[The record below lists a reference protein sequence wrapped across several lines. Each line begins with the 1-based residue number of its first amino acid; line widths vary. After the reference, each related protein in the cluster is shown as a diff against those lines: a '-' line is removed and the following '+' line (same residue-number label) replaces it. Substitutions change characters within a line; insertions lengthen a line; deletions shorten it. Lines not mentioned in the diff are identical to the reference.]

1 MSPGERR
8 ARRGGCR
15 AAGLPLP
22 IGAGSVARSACPQYT
37 PPTATFEAGP
47 SPSPPEKPPLKKG
60 EVCPE
65 RGDRLPPT
73 ALMMSGV
80 RENWVLIEADGPDGR
95 RDCEIHHQRRRHAGG
110 PDPLVGR
117 HLRDELKIGNHDSEN
132 Q

>member
-22 IGAGSVARSACPQYT
+22 IGAGSVARSACPQYP

-80 RENWVLIEADGPDGR
+80 RENWGLIEADRP
-95 RDCEIHHQRRRHAGG
+95 EAGG
-110 PDPLVGR
+110 GIVGGPCGGR
-117 HLRDELKIGNHDSEN
+117 GGSSGSSRRGR
-132 Q
+132 